1 LAASLPIKPAAAH
14 VLAASAA
21 PRPYQNHQQNTR
33 LGSPEDK
40 PGLEEHE
47 KAVARV
53 ESWLDQGVL
62 NALGDEAGIRRVDAT
77 LMLLAANDTNV
88 RRF

>member
-1 LAASLPIKPAAAH
+1 MAASLPIKPAAAH

-40 PGLEEHE
+40 PGLEEHQ
-47 KAVARV
+47 KAVAV
-53 ESWLDQGVL
+53 MESWLDYGVL
-62 NALGDEAGIRRVDAT
+62 KALGEEAEYCRVDAT
-77 LMLLAANDTNV
+77 LMLLAVNDTKV
-88 RRF
+88 RR